1 MLVRDLTLIQRPL
14 PEAELQPLIV
24 PTQWIIHTAVDAPGP
39 TNLYGYFERRD
50 ITLES
55 HTWLRWDRH
64 EQFMPFNRRADANYL
79 ANRRPDGTGAISTE
93 TEDDGDPVGKP
104 WNEYQINE
112 LVRFGVWLS
121 RTFGIPAGIP
131 ASAFAPGM
139 GYHSLYPG
147 VWTNVPGKTCPG
159 STRIK
164 QFRDLVL
171 PAIQRTVN
179 QTPTEDIVER
189 IIFFTNG
196 AGGNHAYRCTGGI
209 GKYLPTAQAIAA
221 AEFIG
226 VKRANQPSA
235 PWNKDLA
242 AGYALLDGPLKN
254 V

>member
-1 MLVRDLTLIQRPL
+1 
-14 PEAELQPLIV
+14 
-24 PTQWIIHTAVDAPGP
+24 
-39 TNLYGYFERRD
+39 
-50 ITLES
+50 
-55 HTWLRWDRH
+55 
-64 EQFMPFNRRADANYL
+64 
-79 ANRRPDGTGAISTE
+79 
-93 TEDDGDPVGKP
+93 
-104 WNEYQINE
+104 
-112 LVRFGVWLS
+112 VWLN
-121 RTFGIPAGIP
+121 RNLDIPAVIP
-131 ASAFAPGM
+131 ASPFAPGM

-147 VWTNVPGKTCPG
+147 VWTNVRGKTCPG

-171 PAIQRTVN
+171 PAIQRAT
-179 QTPTEDIVER
+179 TATPDPTEDIVER

-196 AGGNHAYRCTGGI
+196 ASGNHAYRCTGGI

-221 AEFIG
+221 AEYIG